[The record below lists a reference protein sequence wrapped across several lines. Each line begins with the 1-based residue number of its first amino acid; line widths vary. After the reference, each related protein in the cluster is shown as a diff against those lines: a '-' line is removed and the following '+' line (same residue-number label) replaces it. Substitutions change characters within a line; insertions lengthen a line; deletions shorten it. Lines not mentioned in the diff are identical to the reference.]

1 MDQNV
6 EGFRSYWLP
15 DFFFSYYNKSVSN
28 PNYGDIKMSCFI
40 EFSPVFMNVHHIQHV
55 GIQITE

>member
-1 MDQNV
+1 MWEVLGLIDC
-6 EGFRSYWLP
+6 P
-15 DFFFSYYNKSVSN
+15 KFFSYYNKSISN